1 MIMLPFSDDELNE
14 PVEAVLDKL
23 RPSIM
28 LDGGNI
34 TLIKIENG
42 KVYVRLEGACKGC
55 PSSNLTL
62 KNGVERQLRL
72 DIHPD
77 LEVISIN

>member
-1 MIMLPFSDDELNE
+1 MLPFSDEELHD
-14 PVEAVLDKL
+14 PVESVLDKL

-62 KNGVERQLRL
+62 KNGVERQLRT

-77 LEVISIN
+77 LEVISVN

>member
-1 MIMLPFSDDELNE
+1 MLPFSDDELTE
-14 PVEAVLDKL
+14 PIEAVLDKL

>member
-1 MIMLPFSDDELNE
+1 MLPFSDDELNE
-14 PVEAVLDKL
+14 PIEAVLDKL

>member
-1 MIMLPFSDDELNE
+1 MLPFSDEELID
-14 PVEAVLDKL
+14 PVESVLDKL

-34 TLIKIENG
+34 TLVKIENA
-42 KVYVRLEGACKGC
+42 KVYVQLEGACKGC
-55 PSSNLTL
+55 PSSNVTL
-62 KNGVERQLRL
+62 KNGVERQLRV

>member
-1 MIMLPFSDDELNE
+1 MLPFSDEELKD
-14 PVEAVLDKL
+14 PVDAVLDKL

-34 TLIKIENG
+34 TLVKIDNG
-42 KVYVRLEGACKGC
+42 KVYVKLEGACKGC
-55 PSSNLTL
+55 PSSNVTL

-77 LEVISIN
+77 LEVISVN

>member
-1 MIMLPFSDDELNE
+1 MLPFSDDELNE
-14 PVEAVLDKL
+14 PVEVVLDKL

-28 LDGGNI
+28 LDGGNV

-62 KNGVERQLRL
+62 KHGVERQLRL

>member
-1 MIMLPFSDDELNE
+1 MVMFSDEELLE
-14 PVEAVLDKL
+14 PVESVLNKL
-23 RPSIM
+23 RPSIL

-34 TLIKIENG
+34 TLVEIKNG
-42 KVYVRLEGACKGC
+42 KVYVQLEGACKGC
-55 PSSNLTL
+55 PSSNVTL
-62 KNGVERQLRL
+62 KNGIEKTLRN

>member
-1 MIMLPFSDDELNE
+1 MIPFSDEELRE
-14 PVEAVLDKL
+14 PVEFTLNQL

-28 LDGGNI
+28 LDGGDV
-34 TLIKIENG
+34 TLVKIENG
-42 KVYVRLEGACKGC
+42 RIFVKLEGACRGC

-62 KNGVERQLRL
+62 KNGIERQLRN

-77 LEVISIN
+77 LEVVNVN

>member
-1 MIMLPFSDDELNE
+1 MLPFSDDELNE